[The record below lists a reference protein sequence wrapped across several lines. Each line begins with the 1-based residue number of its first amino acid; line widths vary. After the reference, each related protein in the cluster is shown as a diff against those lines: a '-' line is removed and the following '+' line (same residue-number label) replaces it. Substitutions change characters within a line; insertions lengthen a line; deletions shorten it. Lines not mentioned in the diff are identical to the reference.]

1 MQEVVGMGGEAET
14 KKGLPVLAFESR
26 SAWEAWLEENHAASQ
41 GLWIRFA
48 KKGSGVGSVTY
59 AEAVDGALCYGWIDG
74 QTASLDERFYL
85 QRYTPRRARSK
96 WSKIN
101 REKVAVLIEA
111 GRMKAAGLAEIERA
125 KADGRWDAAYDSPS
139 TATVPDDLRE
149 RLDANPEAA
158 AFFETLN
165 GTNRYAILYQIQDAK
180 KPETRA
186 RRIEK
191 FVAMLNRG
199 EKLYP

>member
-1 MQEVVGMGGEAET
+1 MGGET
-14 KKGLPVLAFESR
+14 KSGLPVLAFGSQA
-26 SAWEAWLEENHAASQ
+26 AWEAWLEERHATAD
-41 GLWIRFA
+41 GLWIKFA
-48 KKGSGVGSVTY
+48 KKGSGVKSVSY

-74 QTASLDERFYL
+74 QAASYDERFYL

-101 REKVAVLIEA
+101 REKVAVLIGA
-111 GRMKAAGLAEIERA
+111 GKMRPAGLAEIERA
-125 KADGRWDAAYDSPS
+125 KADGRWDAAYDSPR

-149 RLDANPEAA
+149 KLDENPEASA
-158 AFFETLN
+158 SFESLG
-165 GTNRYAILYQIQDAK
+165 GTGRYAILYQIQDAK

-191 FVAMLNRG
+191 FVAMLNRS
-199 EKLYP
+199 EKP

>member
-1 MQEVVGMGGEAET
+1 MGGGVET
-14 KKGLPVLAFESR
+14 KQGLPVLAFESGE
-26 SAWEAWLEENHAASQ
+26 AWEAWLDGNHATSD
-41 GLWIRFA
+41 GIWLKFA
-48 KKGSGVGSVTY
+48 KKGSGVESVTY

-74 QTASLDERFYL
+74 QTASLDGRFYL

-101 REKVAVLIEA
+101 RGKVEALISA
-111 GRMKAAGLAEIERA
+111 GRMKAAGYAEIERA

-149 RLDANPEAA
+149 KLDENPEAA
-158 AFFETLN
+158 AFFGKLN

-186 RRIEK
+186 RRIDK

-199 EKLYP
+199 EKL

>member
-1 MQEVVGMGGEAET
+1 MEGETET
-14 KKGLPVLAFESR
+14 KNGLPILAFGSQAE
-26 SAWEAWLEENHAASQ
+26 WEAWLEERHATSD

-48 KKGSGVGSVTY
+48 KKGSGEESVTY
-59 AEAVDGALCYGWIDG
+59 AGAVEGALIYGWIDG
-74 QTASLDERFYL
+74 QAASLDERFYL

-101 REKVAVLIEA
+101 RNKVEALISSN
-111 GRMKAAGLAEIERA
+111 RMKPAGLAEVERA

-139 TATVPDDLRE
+139 TATVPDDLRK
-149 RLDANPEAA
+149 RLDDNPEAA

-165 GTNRYAILYQIQDAK
+165 STNRYAILYQIQDAK

-191 FVAMLNRG
+191 FVAMLGRG

>member
-1 MQEVVGMGGEAET
+1 MSGVRDET
-14 KKGLPVLAFESR
+14 KQGLPVLAFESLR
-26 SAWEAWLEENHAASQ
+26 AWEAWLEENHAAVSR
-41 GLWIRFA
+41 GLWLKFA
-48 KKGSGVGSVTY
+48 KKGSGVESVSY

-74 QTASLDERFYL
+74 QVAKYDERFYL

-101 REKVAVLIEA
+101 REKVGVLISS

-149 RLDANPEAA
+149 KLDENPEAA

-165 GTNRYAILYQIQDAK
+165 STNRYAILYQIQDAK
-180 KPETRA
+180 RPETRA
-186 RRIEK
+186 RRIDK
-191 FVAMLNRG
+191 FVALLNKN
-199 EKLYP
+199 EKP